1 MEKSSYITYFNTVAT
16 YFIGSCAEPRRQV
29 SRRVLMAWASW
40 KRLKSCQSKYFED
53 SSFSFSRQQALQCH
67 DLSAILSQNLSIAAY
82 LLNSTNPLVI
92 S

>member
-16 YFIGSCAEPRRQV
+16 YFIGSCAEPRRQM

-40 KRLKSCQSKYFED
+40 KRLKSCQSKYFQD
-53 SSFSFSRQQALQCH
+53 SFFSFFRHQALQCY
-67 DLSAILSQNLSIAAY
+67 DLNAVLSQNVSIADY